1 MCSVKK
7 IIPALLLMLLVACTK
22 QSLTAPTST
31 TQTVAANTA
40 VTYKDNSISIVNFKA
55 QPTDK
60 TIEVAFTTL
69 YAKNIVRL
77 EILRGL
83 SANNLCSIYKQEVSA
98 DSYSAIVY
106 NTSDANENGASEIYY
121 MVKYTLAN
129 GDWGYT
135 PVFTLSL

>member
-1 MCSVKK
+1 MKK

-31 TQTVAANTA
+31 NQTVAANTA

-55 QPTDK
+55 QPTNRAID
-60 TIEVAFTTL
+60 VAFTTL
-69 YAKNIVRL
+69 YEKNIVRL
-77 EILRGL
+77 EILKGL
-83 SANNLCSIYKQEVSA
+83 SANNLCSIYKQEIGA
-98 DSYSAIVY
+98 DSYSANVY
-106 NTSDANENGASEIYY
+106 GTSDANENGASDIYY

-135 PVFTLSL
+135 PVFKLSL